1 MSTNNSSHSNVSPNT
16 PPQTGGQFGLSIIQK
31 LVGAYKLWHVVVS
44 DLPKTSRYT
53 LGQKIDFLFLE
64 VIENTIKA
72 GYSSKIEKEVFL
84 KRTSVKLD
92 LLKFFLQIAWQIK
105 SLEDKKYIRL
115 SEKLD
120 EIGRMLGGWIKSLK

>member
-1 MSTNNSSHSNVSPNT
+1 MIPLIP

-31 LVGAYKLWHVVVS
+31 LVGTYKLWHQFVP
-44 DLPKTSRYT
+44 DFPKSSRYT

-72 GYSSKIEKEVFL
+72 GYSTKIEKEVFL
-84 KRTSVKLD
+84 KRSSVKLD
-92 LLKFFLQIAWQIK
+92 LLKFFLQIAWQIQ

-120 EIGRMLGGWIKSLK
+120 EIGRMLGGWIKYVNES